1 MKRITLFLSLMLVA
15 VFALASNPMKQISGR
30 ENLKAIMSSEAKAY
44 VVYDWT
50 EAKYDKTKDI
60 KTQLAEDYD
69 FVIADCEKSF
79 VNGFNNK
86 AKHLKL
92 STDNNGAKYKFVL
105 KVTNIDR
112 YFQPMT
118 FIPKHEG
125 KMWGSLE
132 IFNAETNESLVK
144 ITIDEAEEG
153 YDLVPKEC
161 FGKTFLNLGEKV
173 AKLK

>member
-1 MKRITLFLSLMLVA
+1 MKR
-15 VFALASNPMKQISGR
+15 FALFCSMLFIAIFAFASNPMKKIEGR
-30 ENLKAIMSSEAKAY
+30 DNLKAIMSSDAKAY
-44 VVYDWT
+44 VIYDWT

-60 KTQLAEDYD
+60 KVQLAEDYD
-69 FVIADCEKSF
+69 FVISDCEKSF
-79 VNGFNNK
+79 VTGFNNK

-92 STDNNGAKYKFVL
+92 STDSNGAKYKFVL
-105 KVTNIDR
+105 KVTCIDR

-118 FIPKHEG
+118 FVPKHEG
-125 KMWGSLE
+125 KMWGTLE
-132 IFNAETNESLVK
+132 IFNAETNESLTK

-153 YDLVPKEC
+153 YDLVPREC